1 MVEVLFCLE
10 ADKMPEASGVQLQR
24 SGGLRLRGVHVS
36 PNDGLPEDFSF
47 DDFMAALDQVDA
59 VDDVDLPT
67 DFDGCV
73 LVATMPVTEIA
84 AAVSKLEQAGMQAH
98 SELPEGEEIG
108 RGETGS
114 VFVPFADLGRAREVL
129 RLET

>member
-1 MVEVLFCLE
+1 VFV
-10 ADKMPEASGVQLQR
+10 PQR
-24 SGGLRLRGVHVS
+24 SGGLHLRGVHVS

-47 DDFMAALDQVDA
+47 DDFMAALDRIDSP
-59 VDDVDLPT
+59 DDVDLPT
-67 DFDGCV
+67 DWDGCV

-84 AAVSKLEQAGMQAH
+84 AAVSKLEQAGVQAH

-114 VFVPFADLGRAREVL
+114 VFVPFADLSRAREVL
-129 RLET
+129 RLEA